1 MSEIKIESQKFIE
14 AGEKLTL
21 LLEVNYKEY
30 ELNMSGEL
38 ETLSRY
44 LENFSR
50 FSSILGK
57 YTEMVIAD
65 MERNKQAV
73 LAMVEVD
80 EKLITEKE

>member
-21 LLEVNYKEY
+21 LLEVNSKEY